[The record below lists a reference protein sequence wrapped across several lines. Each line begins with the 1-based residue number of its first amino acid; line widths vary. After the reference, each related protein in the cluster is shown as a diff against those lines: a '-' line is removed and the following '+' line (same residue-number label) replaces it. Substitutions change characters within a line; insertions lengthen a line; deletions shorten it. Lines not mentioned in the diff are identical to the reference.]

1 MIVFDLDCMRG
12 HRFEGWFRSSDDF
25 AEQQEAGIIACP
37 ECGST
42 EVCKAV
48 SAPHLR
54 SSSSSSELGTSMTVG
69 EDEAVPQAVG
79 APSLPPRLRA
89 ELDRVF
95 SEIREHV
102 ENSCDYVGEN
112 FAEEARRI
120 YYGETEERGIYGEAT
135 AEETAELVE
144 EGIEPMPLPPKRG
157 KGPATSDA

>member
-1 MIVFDLDCMRG
+1 MIVYDLDCARG
-12 HRFEGWFRSSDDF
+12 HRFEGWFRSRDDF
-25 AEQQEAGIIACP
+25 TEQKEAGIIACP

-42 EVCKAV
+42 EVSKGI
-48 SAPHLR
+48 SAPNLM
-54 SSSSSSELGTSMTVG
+54 SSSAELGGSMAV
-69 EDEAVPQAVG
+69 EADEPLPQAVG
-79 APSLPPRLRA
+79 APSLPSHLKA

-95 SEIREHV
+95 REIREHV
-102 ENSCDYVGEN
+102 ESTCDYVGEN

-120 YYGETEERGIYGEAT
+120 YYGETEKRGIYGEAT